1 MVYTDEAAAYRGLPR
16 PHESVKHS
24 VSEYVREQAH
34 TNGIESHW
42 AALKR
47 GYDGVYHHMSAKHL
61 QRPGRGSEGLQM
73 RGLRRGGLLPGYPVP
88 RRNVGAGYTDLVP
101 KRFGAAPTE
110 HLVDLFKHSSAEVC
124 AACGFNPSLFVSGDS
139 ASLRESWRLALFGVV
154 SPLAVKVEAE
164 LTAKLETDVTL
175 GFSEMK
181 ASDVQG
187 RARAFQ
193 SMVGGGM
200 EVERAVALSGLLME

>member
-1 MVYTDEAAAYRGLPR
+1 VKEHTEDDTMVYTDEAAAYRGLPR

-88 RRNVGAGYTDLVP
+88 RRAMQGLQEGYGRVAETGL
-101 KRFGAAPTE
+101 
-110 HLVDLFKHSSAEVC
+110 SARIPY
-124 AACGFNPSLFVSGDS
+124 NS
-139 ASLRESWRLALFGVV
+139 
-154 SPLAVKVEAE
+154 
-164 LTAKLETDVTL
+164 
-175 GFSEMK
+175 
-181 ASDVQG
+181 QN
-187 RARAFQ
+187 
-193 SMVGGGM
+193 
-200 EVERAVALSGLLME
+200 

>member
-1 MVYTDEAAAYRGLPR
+1 MDRFRQRVG
-16 PHESVKHS
+16 
-24 VSEYVREQAH
+24 QA
-34 TNGIESHW
+34 ID
-42 AALKR
+42 R
-47 GYDGVYHHMSAKHL
+47 
-61 QRPGRGSEGLQM
+61 
-73 RGLRRGGLLPGYPVP
+73 
-88 RRNVGAGYTDLVP
+88 
-101 KRFGAAPTE
+101 
-110 HLVDLFKHSSAEVC
+110 SAEVY
-124 AACGFNPSLFVSGDS
+124 AAS
-139 ASLRESWRLALFGVV
+139 SLRESWRLALFGVV